1 MKKVIV
7 FFLLF
12 SLLFPSVAFAESEN
26 TCSPVLTDEK
36 KEMVQKFQDEDSSL
50 QEAYTIDIIQAIW
63 NAVNINTLNTLIFGN
78 PYCIWF
84 DNPSEELVLGI
95 YTEEQ
100 KSKIVDPVF
109 SMFTGLFMLLL
120 LISMMLTGMKMG
132 LKPLGT
138 KVQLTEELIMYL
150 SVCVLFI
157 GYWLIIEQVLNIN
170 WAITGTFKDFLL
182 SQGIDLGSSTLV
194 ATQDDF
200 NFTDIIII
208 FAEWVL
214 MLFLNFV
221 YILRTFMITILLCLG
236 GLAIL
241 SLLFESTRS
250 YFGTWIQD
258 FIGAVFV
265 QSIHALYLTIVLL
278 FVAQLEG
285 ETAVVFK
292 LLLLVLFIPLT
303 SAIMNWMNLSSG
315 DLATSVG
322 MSGVNSLAGA
332 VAMSKKL
339 SHIPK
344 GKGGIPKQP
353 QLSSLKTSRIS
364 EAGKGGNS
372 KPWQMAKS
380 VTSKVGMGVGAAAG
394 SVLGPGGMM
403 LGASV
408 GGMAGKG
415 LLQVP
420 RNVAGGIK
428 GTMDTVKGVR
438 KDGFKNVMG
447 DLQKRRMYFGE
458 MGESLGTMIG
468 AGGAGRGVGDAL
480 SGVSR
485 QRLANSTENGG
496 LGGGTLESLAKKHPG
511 ANVSFMQTNQ
521 GSGFYMNDGTQ
532 LISPMG
538 AADTNLANGE
548 VRKVDYQFGNSEMSA
563 NSTGNYSMNNLDQ
576 GSLVRNSD
584 AYLQNANGEK
594 FNDPRL
600 KASSIVPDDYFR
612 SGMRGAEQRNMSD
625 SVADKIGRHPGFV

>member
-157 GYWLIIEQVLNIN
+157 GYWLIIQQVLNIN

-332 VAMSKKL
+332 VEMSKKL

-344 GKGGIPKQP
+344 GKGGISKQP

-372 KPWQMAKS
+372 KPWQTAKS
-380 VTSKVGMGVGAAAG
+380 VTSKLGMGVGAAAG

-594 FNDPRL
+594 FNYPRL